1 MEIRGYLYVLLAALM
16 WGLIGPISKF
26 VFAEGVTPLE
36 TAFWRAVFTW
46 GMFAIHARCI
56 GAVTVQKRDVP
67 SLVLFGVLCVSVFYG
82 AYQLA
87 VQDVGAALASV
98 LLYTAPAWV
107 ALMSWLMLGERMTP
121 VKIGAVAM
129 TLCGVWLVS
138 AGPGLLEG
146 GANITVLGLLFGL
159 TSGFTYALYYIFG
172 KLYLGRYQTP
182 TLFLY
187 ALPLGAALLFPFIDF
202 APKTPRAWFF
212 LLVLAGCS
220 TYGAYS
226 VYYHGLK
233 RLEATRAAVVATL
246 EPVMAA
252 LLAYLW
258 WDEELGLLGYAG
270 SALII
275 GAVFV
280 TILGERA
287 QPPGEGPETP
297 SRAMETIPRED
308 SPDADGE
315 FPPTIGTQDAKE

>member
-26 VFAEGVTPLE
+26 IFAEGVTPLE
-36 TAFWRAVFTW
+36 TAFWRAVFAW
-46 GMFAIHARCI
+46 CMFAAHARFI
-56 GAVTVQKRDVP
+56 GAMSVKGRDVP
-67 SLVLFGVLCVSVFYG
+67 SLVFFGVLCVSVFYG

-107 ALMSWLMLGERMTP
+107 ALLSWLMLGERMSA
-121 VKIGAVAM
+121 VKIGAVSM
-129 TLCGVWLVS
+129 TLAGVWLVS
-138 AGPGLLEG
+138 AGPGMPSGGVDITLLG
-146 GANITVLGLLFGL
+146 ILFGL

-172 KLYLGRYQTP
+172 KLYLGRYATP

-187 ALPLGAALLFPFIDF
+187 ALPLGAALLFPFVDF

-212 LLVLAGCS
+212 LFILAACS

-226 VYYHGLK
+226 VYYRGLQ

-258 WDEELGLLGYAG
+258 WDEELGLMGYMG

-280 TILGERA
+280 IILGERKRV
-287 QPPGEGPETP
+287 P
-297 SRAMETIPRED
+297 SRETRTPK
-308 SPDADGE
+308 
-315 FPPTIGTQDAKE
+315 KENTRA